1 MSATDSQAA
10 AQAQAAIDAQ
20 LVDSLTTYLRHACPP
35 LLHAHIPAFVASLN
49 TLDTH
54 EALTA
59 FVADT
64 ATFTLVIHRI
74 ANKPHTQP
82 AAAASTADSTE
93 SFLFSTQPPSSLP
106 SATLSTIAS
115 SLAVIKQSAS
125 LDVSVPLAQQ
135 LYVCTL
141 HSPAM
146 FDTLLS
152 YVRHLFLPFSRTLT
166 LPPSDTAQP
175 TADASTGS
183 QSTATTG
190 DTGLYKNVSRKLGE
204 LEVEL
209 LRFQEHVDIPFITL
223 DLHPLIAAYLS
234 KEGKGVTSATSV
246 SLSSLPFDA
255 SEPTLLND
263 IQQRLNEWKK
273 NILRVTRLTRD
284 VNSGTV
290 TQEVSFWLAMER
302 AVTHIYEQ
310 KDSVGV
316 ELTFQ
321 LLKQNK
327 RFLATT
333 GFMQDVGMSEEGRDK
348 DRVVR
353 YAAFLRDLPIKRLL
367 SATDLHE
374 VNRAL
379 DVIFHHLK
387 QIKRVDYPL
396 ARVISL
402 MHALSRDAVTQVQS
416 ILASRHVMTVGWDK
430 FVALMAP
437 VEELWQSWTVRV
449 SEMNDIIKSIARKKP
464 SENISRLNDKYSEWT
479 DMATRLLDV
488 RRLRKEHEELRSVI
502 ADTLSNDTYVRLS
515 ALDAIHSAYSYLTR
529 DIDPLSITAEGKDAF
544 AAAVVLYNQ
553 RVDRVESELE
563 VKIRELLDA
572 AKDDSNEMFRVCARF
587 NPLFVRPRIAAAIR
601 EYQEQLIATVK
612 KDIAGL
618 QRQWHDKQAKGEA
631 RVMSAMHDLPPLS
644 ASLTW
649 SRQIERQLDMY
660 VQRVEQVLGKQWHH
674 HIDGKQLKR
683 DSDDFRLKLKPNKL
697 FTAWLADTQ
706 QQLPQLQVKGPIYRV
721 LTIGSAAAVGGGRAV
736 LAVNFDKRLVVLFK
750 EVKALQRL
758 ELKMPFDIITA
769 ADEARQNY
777 PFAMR
782 LEETLR
788 IYTRTCSRLEGK
800 EQLALLAAGL
810 RRGMQES
817 IGKGVQLQWLDSG
830 VKGYVDALAGQAVE
844 FADQVEEVSEWV
856 EKAEALMERM
866 RLAKVE
872 EAASVKGWLA
882 ELQAV
887 VDHLDKRGYSNLDE
901 YVQWVDQQVEAVV
914 VKRLRVLI
922 DAYVAAV
929 SWNGKQSNEGRERE
943 ERERREKMQLDED
956 EDDQQQQQQKRLAPS
971 PQLAELIFP
980 SVIKHELLIR
990 NQMLIVEPP
999 LERARLTLVRSF
1011 HSWLSQLLELPRI
1024 RLDTPTALSS
1034 STLSSTVTY
1043 RSCVNTLEPA
1053 LLSNVLSAIEQQLS
1067 AASHYVDSWLQ
1078 YQALWDLDIDGVVAD
1093 MGGDLALWE
1102 RLLIDIKRARATFD
1116 TNEQRRHFGPLA
1128 IEYSSVQQ
1136 KVNNKYDS
1144 WHKTLTNRFGS
1155 LLAERM
1161 TQLYTA
1167 LRQAREALEK
1177 HSFDF
1182 GSTADIVDSVTMLQS
1197 LRVKADAWKED
1208 MGRMVSVE
1216 QLLQRQRYHFPSD
1229 WLFSERVEG
1238 EWRAFEQI
1246 LTRKLAR
1253 MQEEAPAIQQ
1263 KIGYE
1268 DVELDRRI
1276 KEYAT
1281 EWKKNRPTKGD
1292 AHHKEVEALLN
1303 VSDVQLSKL
1312 EHDVERLTM
1321 AKRALGMDG
1330 IRDEVRLHPIREEL
1344 AGLKEVWGYL
1354 SASWRELDE
1363 LQDKYFR
1370 DVKPSDIRK
1379 SLTRLQTDVSKLPN
1393 AMRSYEA
1400 FDYLRSTIKT
1410 YLNMNTQLVEL
1421 HSGVLRPKHEKL
1433 ILKQLSINVPWS
1445 ELTVGQLWAR
1455 DLKAHQ
1461 KALQAIL
1468 TAAQGESALEEF
1480 LNEVREQW
1488 EATRFELVDYR
1499 GKALL
1504 VRNWDPLFSQLADRL
1519 SDLSSMK
1526 QSPFFK
1532 SFEREALAWESK
1544 LNAAQ
1549 GILDVLIDVQRK
1561 WVYLEAIFNNSADV
1575 QAQLASQ
1582 YKKFKA
1588 FDRDYTRLMRD
1599 IAKDPLLD
1607 TWTKEER
1614 HLQAELDSY
1623 AETLNLIQKAL
1634 GEYLEKQRAA
1644 FPRFYFVGDEDLLEM
1659 IGNAKTPAKVV
1670 RHLSKMFAGVEGLEV
1685 VDGGKRVEGMVSK
1698 EGEVVPFVKAVDV
1711 DEGSVHAWLRE
1722 VEYQMRY
1729 TLAVLLERSIG
1740 EMSALDAQRSEKGNT
1755 AAYVDSFFSWIDRY
1769 PAQIV
1774 LLSQQ
1779 VQFSMQVDSALSS
1792 TSSVPSA
1799 LSGVLT
1805 RVENA
1810 LDMLADRIL
1819 LPTLTPDSRKKY
1831 EQLITE
1837 KVHQRDAV
1845 RALAASKV
1853 SAATSFEWVQQM
1865 RYYFTPYTGKL
1876 DPSHAVTPELSTLT
1890 VRIGRAN
1897 FAYGF
1902 EYLGVSERLVQTP
1915 LTDIAYFTLCEALHM
1930 RLGGN
1935 PFGPAG
1941 TGKTESV
1948 KALGGQLG
1956 RMVLVFNCDESFDF
1970 TAMGRIFVG
1979 LCQCGAWGCFDEFNR
1994 LEERILSAV
2003 SQQILTIQHGLIND
2017 QTSITLLSKPV
2028 RLDPR
2033 VGLFVT
2039 MNPGYAGR
2047 SNLPDNLKQL
2057 FRPIA
2062 MISPDKSLI
2071 AQVMLYSQGFRTAE
2085 QLSVRVVEL
2094 FNGCSERLSKKSHY
2108 DFGLRALKSVL
2119 RSAGGLK
2126 RAELLGE
2133 TGLDGGAAGGAGG
2146 AGKENEEEKVQ
2157 EEKMKEA
2164 EDREEK
2170 RPSKVAAAA
2179 PAVDEQMSS
2188 ADQEQSLLVRSIVS
2202 TIVPKLVSGDVTI
2215 FSSIISSVFPTA
2227 SLSSTALSALRAA
2240 IAAICADQGYV
2251 DSPLWVD
2258 KLLQLYDISSLHHG
2272 VIMVGSSGSGKS
2284 VAWNVL
2290 RQAVERVSGQKVSVY
2305 VIDPKA
2311 ISKAE
2316 LFGTLDDVTMEYTD
2330 GVFTHLLRR
2339 IIDNVRG
2346 EMQRQHWIVFDGD
2359 VDPDWAENLNSV
2371 LDDNKL
2377 LTLPNGERLALTPNV
2392 RLMFEVGSLDFA
2404 TPATVSRCGMVWFSE
2419 EVVRVSDVMR
2429 GLLTR
2434 LRSEQMSHA
2443 NLKPSVYAR
2452 WRHVQER
2459 AADVIAQLTGFTV
2472 ISRTPA
2478 TTATAASTDDSANFL
2493 LSALDWSSRQPHIM
2507 PLSPHRALMS
2517 LFSLFK
2523 GAIAK
2528 VIDYDDNHADFPL
2541 SDKQLE
2547 AYLSRYLVFAV
2558 LWSFGGSLSLRDRL
2572 RFCDELISICPP
2584 SLPLPEPMK
2593 GALLDWEVRVDSQQW
2608 EMWED
2613 RVDSI
2618 ELDAHKVVRADVVID
2633 TVDTARHTDVISQ
2646 WVADHRPLLLCGPP
2660 GSGQLLL
2667 HTHTLYHPARALSFN
2682 GRH

>member
-1 MSATDSQAA
+1 MSSDMSDSLSPSHISSPSNDSLNAPTPTHGSSASMSASDSQAA

-35 LLHAHIPAFVASLN
+35 LLHAHIPAFVAALN
-49 TLDTH
+49 TLETH

-59 FVADT
+59 FVSDT
-64 ATFTLVIHRI
+64 ATFTLVIHRVI
-74 ANKPHTQP
+74 SKAAHTTST
-82 AAAASTADSTE
+82 AAAAAGDSTE
-93 SFLFSTQPPSSLP
+93 SFLFSTQPPSSFP
-106 SATLSTIAS
+106 AAVLSTITS
-115 SLAVIKQSAS
+115 SLSVIKQSAS
-125 LDVSVPLAQQ
+125 LDASVPLAQQ

-166 LPPSDTAQP
+166 LPPSDGAQP
-175 TADASTGS
+175 ASDASTAG
-183 QSTATTG
+183 QSSAASG
-190 DTGLYKNVSRKLGE
+190 DAGLYKNVSRKLGE

-234 KEGKGVTSATSV
+234 KEGKAVSSATSV
-246 SLSSLPFDA
+246 ALSSLPFDA
-255 SEPTLLND
+255 SDASLLND

-290 TQEVSFWLAMER
+290 SQEVSFWLAMER

-310 KDSVGV
+310 KESVGV

-353 YAAFLRDLPIKRLL
+353 YAQFLRDLPIKRLL
-367 SATDLHE
+367 SATDLQE

-379 DVIFHHLK
+379 DAVFHHLK

-396 ARVISL
+396 ARVVAL
-402 MHALSRDAVTQVQS
+402 LHALSRDAVTQVQS
-416 ILASRHVMTVGWDK
+416 ILSSRHVMTVGRDE
-430 FVALMAP
+430 FLQLMAP
-437 VEELWQSWTVRV
+437 VEELWRSWTERV
-449 SEMNDIIKSIARKKP
+449 TELSDIVKSIARKKP
-464 SENISRLNDKYSEWT
+464 SENISRLSDKYGEWT
-479 DMATRLLDV
+479 DMATRLLDI

-515 ALDAIHSAYSYLTR
+515 ALDALHSAYSFLTR

-563 VKIRELLDA
+563 LKIRELLDA
-572 AKDDSNEMFRVCARF
+572 AKDDSIEMFRVCARF

-612 KDIAGL
+612 KDIACL
-618 QRQWHDKQAKGEA
+618 QRQWHDKAAKGEA

-660 VQRVEQVLGKQWHH
+660 VARVEQVLGRQWHH

-683 DSDDFRLKLKPNKL
+683 DSDDFRLKLKPAKL
-697 FTAWLADTQ
+697 FSAWLADTQ
-706 QQLPQLQVKGPIYRV
+706 QQLGQLQVKGAIYRV
-721 LTIGSAAAVGGGRAV
+721 LTLGSAAAVGGGRAV
-736 LAVNFDKRLVVLFK
+736 LAVNFDRRLVVLFK

-788 IYTRTCSRLEGK
+788 IYTRTCNRLEGK

-856 EKAEALMERM
+856 DKAEALLERV

-872 EAASVKGWLA
+872 EAAGVKGWLA

-901 YVQWVDQQVEAVV
+901 YVQWVDQQVEAAVV
-914 VKRLRVLI
+914 RRLRLLI
-922 DAYVAAV
+922 DAFVSAV
-929 SWNGKQSNEGRERE
+929 SWNGKQSSESRERE
-943 ERERREKMQLDED
+943 ERERREKMQLDEEED
-956 EDDQQQQQQKRLAPS
+956 EQSQQQQQQQRKLAPS
-971 PQLAELIFP
+971 SQLAELIFP
-980 SVIKHELLIR
+980 SPIKHELLIR

-999 LERARLTLVRSF
+999 LERARLSLVRSF

-1024 RLDTPTALSS
+1024 RLDSPTALSS
-1034 STLSSTVTY
+1034 ATLTSTATY

-1053 LLSNVLSAIEQQLS
+1053 VLSGVLSAIEAQLS
-1067 AASHYVDSWLQ
+1067 SASHYVDSWLQ
-1078 YQALWDLDIDGVVAD
+1078 YQALWDLDVDGVVAD
-1093 MGGDLALWE
+1093 MGGSLALWE

-1116 TNEQRRHFGPLA
+1116 TNDSARHFGPLH
-1128 IEYSSVQQ
+1128 IEYSAVQQ
-1136 KVNNKYDS
+1136 RVNNKYDS
-1144 WHKTLTNRFGS
+1144 WHKTLTNRFGA
-1155 LLAERM
+1155 LLQERT

-1167 LRQAREALEK
+1167 LRQARELLEK
-1177 HSFDF
+1177 HTFDF

-1197 LRVKADAWKED
+1197 LRVKADGWRED
-1208 MGRMVSVE
+1208 VTRMASVE

-1246 LTRKLAR
+1246 LARKLQR

-1276 KEYAT
+1276 KEYQA

-1292 AHHKEVEALLN
+1292 AHHKQVEALLN

-1312 EHDVERLTM
+1312 EHDVERVTL
-1321 AKRALGMDG
+1321 AKRALSMDV
-1330 IRDEVRLHPIREEL
+1330 REEVRLHPIREEL

-1363 LQDKYFR
+1363 LQDRYFR

-1379 SLTRLQTDVSKLPN
+1379 SLTRLQTDVSRLPN

-1400 FDYLRSTIKT
+1400 FEYLRSTIKA
-1410 YLNMNTQLVEL
+1410 YLGMNAQLVEL
-1421 HSGVLRPKHEKL
+1421 HSGVLRPKHEKA
-1433 ILKQLSINVPWS
+1433 ILKELRINSAWS
-1445 ELTVGQLWAR
+1445 ELTVGQLWAT

-1488 EATRFELVDYR
+1488 ETTRFELVDYR
-1499 GKALL
+1499 GKCLL
-1504 VRNWDPLFSQLADRL
+1504 VRNWDSLFSQLADRL
-1519 SDLSSMK
+1519 SDLSGMK

-1532 SFEREALAWESK
+1532 SFERDALSWEAK
-1544 LNAAQ
+1544 MNAAQ

-1561 WVYLEAIFNNSADV
+1561 WVYLEAIFSNSTDV
-1575 QAQLASQ
+1575 QSQLATQ

-1607 TWTKEER
+1607 TWAKDER
-1614 HLQAELDSY
+1614 RLQAELDSY
-1623 AETLNLIQKAL
+1623 AETLSLIQKAL

-1659 IGNAKTPAKVV
+1659 IGNAKTPAKIA
-1670 RHLSKMFAGVEGLEV
+1670 RHLSKMFAGLEGLHV
-1685 VDGGKRVEGMVSK
+1685 VEEEGGGKRVLGMTSK
-1698 EGEVVPFVKAVDV
+1698 EGEEVAFARAVEV

-1755 AAYVDSFFSWIDRY
+1755 PAYVDAFFSWIDRY

-1779 VQFSMQVDSALSS
+1779 VQFSIAVDSALSS

-1810 LDMLADRIL
+1810 LDLLADRIL
-1819 LPTLTPDSRKKY
+1819 LPTLTPDCRKKY

-1845 RALAASKV
+1845 RALAAAKV
-1853 SAATSFEWVQQM
+1853 SSAASFEWVQQM

-1876 DPSHAVTPELSTLT
+1876 DPSHAATPELSTLS
-1890 VRIGRAN
+1890 VRIGRAS

-1941 TGKTESV
+1941 TG
-1948 KALGGQLG
+1948 Q
-1956 RMVLVFNCDESFDF
+1956 
-1970 TAMGRIFVG
+1970 
-1979 LCQCGAWGCFDEFNR
+1979 
-1994 LEERILSAV
+1994 
-2003 SQQILTIQHGLIND
+2003 
-2017 QTSITLLSKPV
+2017 
-2028 RLDPR
+2028 
-2033 VGLFVT
+2033 
-2039 MNPGYAGR
+2039 
-2047 SNLPDNLKQL
+2047 
-2057 FRPIA
+2057 
-2062 MISPDKSLI
+2062 
-2071 AQVMLYSQGFRTAE
+2071 
-2085 QLSVRVVEL
+2085 
-2094 FNGCSERLSKKSHY
+2094 
-2108 DFGLRALKSVL
+2108 
-2119 RSAGGLK
+2119 
-2126 RAELLGE
+2126 
-2133 TGLDGGAAGGAGG
+2133 
-2146 AGKENEEEKVQ
+2146 
-2157 EEKMKEA
+2157 
-2164 EDREEK
+2164 
-2170 RPSKVAAAA
+2170 
-2179 PAVDEQMSS
+2179 
-2188 ADQEQSLLVRSIVS
+2188 
-2202 TIVPKLVSGDVTI
+2202 
-2215 FSSIISSVFPTA
+2215 
-2227 SLSSTALSALRAA
+2227 
-2240 IAAICADQGYV
+2240 
-2251 DSPLWVD
+2251 
-2258 KLLQLYDISSLHHG
+2258 
-2272 VIMVGSSGSGKS
+2272 
-2284 VAWNVL
+2284 
-2290 RQAVERVSGQKVSVY
+2290 
-2305 VIDPKA
+2305 
-2311 ISKAE
+2311 
-2316 LFGTLDDVTMEYTD
+2316 
-2330 GVFTHLLRR
+2330 
-2339 IIDNVRG
+2339 
-2346 EMQRQHWIVFDGD
+2346 
-2359 VDPDWAENLNSV
+2359 
-2371 LDDNKL
+2371 
-2377 LTLPNGERLALTPNV
+2377 
-2392 RLMFEVGSLDFA
+2392 
-2404 TPATVSRCGMVWFSE
+2404 
-2419 EVVRVSDVMR
+2419 
-2429 GLLTR
+2429 
-2434 LRSEQMSHA
+2434 
-2443 NLKPSVYAR
+2443 
-2452 WRHVQER
+2452 
-2459 AADVIAQLTGFTV
+2459 
-2472 ISRTPA
+2472 
-2478 TTATAASTDDSANFL
+2478 
-2493 LSALDWSSRQPHIM
+2493 
-2507 PLSPHRALMS
+2507 
-2517 LFSLFK
+2517 
-2523 GAIAK
+2523 
-2528 VIDYDDNHADFPL
+2528 
-2541 SDKQLE
+2541 
-2547 AYLSRYLVFAV
+2547 
-2558 LWSFGGSLSLRDRL
+2558 
-2572 RFCDELISICPP
+2572 
-2584 SLPLPEPMK
+2584 
-2593 GALLDWEVRVDSQQW
+2593 
-2608 EMWED
+2608 
-2613 RVDSI
+2613 
-2618 ELDAHKVVRADVVID
+2618 
-2633 TVDTARHTDVISQ
+2633 
-2646 WVADHRPLLLCGPP
+2646 
-2660 GSGQLLL
+2660 
-2667 HTHTLYHPARALSFN
+2667 
-2682 GRH
+2682 